1 MSTPASATT
10 VPRVPQ
16 LVRAHEQVAEH
27 YRTQIRRKRLKAGQD
42 FPSVREIAEAWGG
55 ISTNTVYRAVRLLR
69 DEGWIEVS
77 QGRVPTVRGIP
88 GQAPGP

>member
-1 MSTPASATT
+1 MSASAPAAT
-10 VPRVPQ
+10 VSGVPQ
-16 LVRAHEQVAEH
+16 LVRAHEQVADY
-27 YRTQIRRKRLKAGQD
+27 YRKEIRRKKLKEGQE

-77 QGRVPTVRGIP
+77 QGRQARVIGIP
-88 GQAPGP
+88 PA